1 MHVTLLAHLPQTEKD
16 VEFSLSLHECEKHMR
31 QNGNKSRPKKTKE
44 RKSNNNDTRR
54 IWLPRSP
61 RHPTV
66 LREVHRDD
74 RGASEDHNRQ
84 TSAPLE
90 LTTRTISNTPS
101 TMPTYAHY
109 CEYPVCI
116 RANDAR
122 NNLASKISH
131 AKYDELVARANKNQ
145 P

>member
-90 LTTRTISNTPS
+90 LTARTISNTPS

-131 AKYDELVARANKNQ
+131 AKLL
-145 P
+145 

>member
-1 MHVTLLAHLPQTEKD
+1 MRKAHAAEREQ
-16 VEFSLSLHECEKHMR
+16 VAS
-31 QNGNKSRPKKTKE
+31 QKTKE

-66 LREVHRDD
+66 LREVHRHD

-90 LTTRTISNTPS
+90 LTARTISNTPS